1 MEMSILPKNTPQVG
15 ASISKA
21 VGPLQITLTWQSVTT
36 AAAVIAAVGGIAAAI
51 AGIVRWMDKHKHRDE
66 EIEALRNTHI
76 NDMAAVKKEL
86 ALIIEGQLACLKGLQ
101 EQGCNGPVTAAVN
114 KIETHLNERA
124 HK

>member
-1 MEMSILPKNTPQVG
+1 M
-15 ASISKA
+15 
-21 VGPLQITLTWQSVTT
+21 QITVTWQSIIT
-36 AAAVIAAVGGIAAAI
+36 AAAVFAAAT
-51 AGIVRWMDKHKHRDE
+51 ALVVAFASLVRWVDKHKHRDKD
-66 EIEALRNTHI
+66 IETLRATHI

-114 KIETHLNERA
+114 KIENHLNERA

>member
-1 MEMSILPKNTPQVG
+1 M
-15 ASISKA
+15 
-21 VGPLQITLTWQSVTT
+21 QITITWQSIITV
-36 AAAVIAAVGGIAAAI
+36 AAVIAAATAIAAAI
-51 AGIVRWMDKHKHRDE
+51 AGLVRWVDKHKHRDK
-66 EIEALRNTHI
+66 EIETLRNTHI